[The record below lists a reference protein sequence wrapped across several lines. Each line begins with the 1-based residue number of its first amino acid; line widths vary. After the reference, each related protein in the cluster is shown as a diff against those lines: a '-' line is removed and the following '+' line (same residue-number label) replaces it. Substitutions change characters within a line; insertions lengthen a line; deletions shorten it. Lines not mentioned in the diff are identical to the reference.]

1 MHRLAALSLSNR
13 AFIALVCI
21 AVAILGVMS
30 MSTLRQELIPSVTL
44 PQIQVVT
51 TSPGSSTE
59 QVKDRISTPVENSVR
74 GLENVESTSSSSES
88 SLSMVT
94 VELTYG
100 TDIARSSNQVEAAL
114 SQIEDDL
121 PEGAEPEVIAGGTGD
136 IPAAVLSIS
145 SDLEPAELADRLNSS
160 VVTELERLDGVS
172 GVMVAGAPEQIVRIT
187 PDEAALAE
195 RGMSTETITD
205 AIDASG
211 LSVPGGTVVDED
223 RSLDVTIGEAIDS
236 VESLEQIALL
246 PPEDAE
252 PDPTAEATTLADV
265 ATVEQTEQEATN
277 VSRTNGR
284 ESLVMIVNTTADG
297 NVVDVSEGV
306 EAELDGLIAGVGGN
320 AEASVVFDQAPFIQ
334 ESIVALAEEGLLGLL
349 FAVGVIMVFLRAV
362 RPTAVTAISIPMSLL
377 MAFVGMLLSDYT
389 LNMLTLV
396 ALTISIGR
404 VVDDSI
410 VVIENITRHLTYG
423 KTRMR
428 AVADGVREVAGAITA
443 ATLATVVVFLPVAV
457 VSGWAGEL
465 LRPFALTVAIAM
477 LASLVVA
484 LTIVPVLAYWFLRA
498 PQAARD
504 LDPDD
509 ERAVAA
515 VRDAAEAKEER
526 SWLHRLYTPV
536 LSWALGHKLITL
548 VVAVGILGGTVA
560 MYPLMKINILGDTGQ
575 NMAAYTQT
583 LPAGTTLEESSE
595 KAVDAED
602 ALMDIDGV
610 DVVQTT
616 IGGSSFGFGGASN
629 EVTYQITTDS
639 DADQEALGEQM
650 LSTLESLPEPGEIED
665 SFDAGALGS
674 STVDILVTGPTPD
687 DRADAVES
695 LEAELDPMP
704 DSIADVTSDL
714 EGEMPTAVVTV
725 DREAAAQRGMSEEAV
740 VGMVAQQMFPS
751 PVGQVTIGDGELD
764 IYLEQGDSVETLE
777 ELQDLQIAGFP
788 LTDVATVDEVLER
801 PSIAT
806 QDGQETVTVAVTP
819 ASTDDVGATNDD
831 VQAAIDAAELP
842 EGAQADTGG
851 AAEDLETIFGQL
863 LLAIVAAVLLTYVLL
878 VWIFKSLIQP
888 LILLVSIPFAATGS
902 FGLLVISQ
910 VPLGLPSM
918 IGLLMLVGVVVTN
931 AIVLIDLVNQ
941 YRRQGMSLGEGL
953 MAGAQKRLRP
963 ILMTSAATIFA
974 LIPMALGVTGNSG
987 FIAQPLAVVVIGGL
1001 ITSTLLT
1008 LVIVPVLYRIAEGPG
1023 ERRRIREEELA
1034 ERRRRAREEAAAE
1047 RARQEQAELAAG
1059 QPEASPRGGPAP
1071 AAGPAGPAGS
1081 AGSAGAADPGGRP
1094 ARRRSLKERG
1104 GIVGMIRRRL
1114 GRG

>member
-1 MHRLAALSLSNR
+1 MVETRAMKAESVIRNSGSAISAPRLGTARRRMSRSTVRRADSGAGTASTVPLATPVPAPCSSAPAPSPRPTAGWDCPHPRAAQEPTEVGYVRTDSHERVPCGEPVVVTSPQTAAEAKRDALRRRGRPVSSRSTMHRLATLSLSNR

-21 AVAILGVMS
+21 TVAILGVMS

-74 GLENVESTSSSSES
+74 GLENVETTSSSSES

-389 LNMLTLV
+389 LNMLTLA

-443 ATLATVVVFLPVAV
+443 ATLATA
-457 VSGWAGEL
+457 A
-465 LRPFALTVAIAM
+465 R
-477 LASLVVA
+477 SLV
-484 LTIVPVLAYWFLRA
+484 
-498 PQAARD
+498 
-504 LDPDD
+504 
-509 ERAVAA
+509 
-515 VRDAAEAKEER
+515 
-526 SWLHRLYTPV
+526 
-536 LSWALGHKLITL
+536 
-548 VVAVGILGGTVA
+548 
-560 MYPLMKINILGDTGQ
+560 
-575 NMAAYTQT
+575 
-583 LPAGTTLEESSE
+583 
-595 KAVDAED
+595 
-602 ALMDIDGV
+602 
-610 DVVQTT
+610 
-616 IGGSSFGFGGASN
+616 
-629 EVTYQITTDS
+629 
-639 DADQEALGEQM
+639 
-650 LSTLESLPEPGEIED
+650 
-665 SFDAGALGS
+665 
-674 STVDILVTGPTPD
+674 
-687 DRADAVES
+687 
-695 LEAELDPMP
+695 
-704 DSIADVTSDL
+704 
-714 EGEMPTAVVTV
+714 
-725 DREAAAQRGMSEEAV
+725 
-740 VGMVAQQMFPS
+740 
-751 PVGQVTIGDGELD
+751 
-764 IYLEQGDSVETLE
+764 
-777 ELQDLQIAGFP
+777 
-788 LTDVATVDEVLER
+788 
-801 PSIAT
+801 
-806 QDGQETVTVAVTP
+806 
-819 ASTDDVGATNDD
+819 
-831 VQAAIDAAELP
+831 
-842 EGAQADTGG
+842 
-851 AAEDLETIFGQL
+851 
-863 LLAIVAAVLLTYVLL
+863 
-878 VWIFKSLIQP
+878 
-888 LILLVSIPFAATGS
+888 
-902 FGLLVISQ
+902 
-910 VPLGLPSM
+910 
-918 IGLLMLVGVVVTN
+918 
-931 AIVLIDLVNQ
+931 
-941 YRRQGMSLGEGL
+941 
-953 MAGAQKRLRP
+953 
-963 ILMTSAATIFA
+963 
-974 LIPMALGVTGNSG
+974 
-987 FIAQPLAVVVIGGL
+987 
-1001 ITSTLLT
+1001 
-1008 LVIVPVLYRIAEGPG
+1008 
-1023 ERRRIREEELA
+1023 
-1034 ERRRRAREEAAAE
+1034 
-1047 RARQEQAELAAG
+1047 
-1059 QPEASPRGGPAP
+1059 
-1071 AAGPAGPAGS
+1071 
-1081 AGSAGAADPGGRP
+1081 
-1094 ARRRSLKERG
+1094 
-1104 GIVGMIRRRL
+1104 
-1114 GRG
+1114 